1 MVELDN
7 VLKYKNPLGEII
19 ILNGN
24 SNLGIFSIGTGELR
38 SDFFS
43 NVKKTIVDPAFIILK
58 ENVYYFIRPF
68 FSGDIVYSIKVSKAV
83 GDLCIDSVSTNTE
96 TDELKKLIQ
105 QNEQV
110 YVKKVF

>member
-7 VLKYKNPLGEII
+7 VFKYKNPLGEII

-24 SNLGIFSIGTGELR
+24 SDLGIFSISTGELR

-43 NVKKTIVDPAFIILK
+43 KMKKSIEDPAFIILK
-58 ENVYYFIRPF
+58 ENMYHYIRPF
-68 FSGDIVYSIKVSKAV
+68 FPETIVYNIKVSKNNNE
-83 GDLCIDSVSTNTE
+83 LFIDSIVTDME

-105 QNEQV
+105 ENENV
-110 YVKKVF
+110 FVKMV